1 MTAATGPRGD
11 AVSDRSAAE
20 RRAIETARAFVVE
33 HVLPHAAAWER
44 GTGDALEALAAAG
57 RLGLAGLQVPE
68 EHGGSG
74 LSFSCKLRVAEVLA
88 AADFGIA
95 MALVNTHNVADALAR
110 EAAPEVARLHVPGL
124 LAGQRIGC
132 TALTEPGAGSD
143 FAAIATLAR
152 QEEGHWRLDGRKAWI
167 TNANHADV
175 AIVYAQTQPGSGAA
189 GIAAFVVDANRP
201 GFHREPGLDVGAVR
215 SMGTGGFRLEG
226 FVCRAE
232 EMLAPPGQAFKPI
245 LNAINGARVYVAAMC
260 CAMVDEALRAA
271 AAFGAQRK
279 TFGRTLHEHQGWRW
293 LLAGA
298 AVDLAAARALVD
310 VAARSVETG
319 ADAQSEAA
327 AAKVF
332 ATRMAQ
338 THLAALLHALGA
350 EGLSERHPLLRHLA
364 AAQVA
369 GLVDGSTEMLLE
381 RVARKLG
388 AS

>member
-1 MTAATGPRGD
+1 MSEP
-11 AVSDRSAAE
+11 SPAE
-20 RRAIETARAFVVE
+20 RRAIETARAFVAE
-33 HVLPHAAAWER
+33 QVLPYAALWER
-44 GTGDALEALAAAG
+44 GTGDAREALAAAG
-57 RLGLAGLQVPE
+57 RLGLIGLQVPQA
-68 EHGGSG
+68 HGGWD
-74 LSFSCKLRVAEVLA
+74 LPFTCKLRVAKVLA

-110 EAAPEVARLHVPGL
+110 DAAPEVARRHLPAL

-132 TALTEPGAGSD
+132 TALTEPDAGSD

-152 QEEGHWRLDGRKAWI
+152 QEDGHWRLDGRKAWI

-189 GIAAFVVDANRP
+189 GIAAFVVDASRP
-201 GFHREPGLDVGAVR
+201 GFHREPGVDVGAVR

-232 EMLAPPGQAFKPI
+232 EMLAPPGKAFKPI
-245 LNAINGARVYVAAMC
+245 LQAINGARVYVAAMC
-260 CAMVDEALRAA
+260 CAMVDEGLRAV
-271 AAFGAQRK
+271 AAFGARRR
-279 TFGRTLHEHQGWRW
+279 TFGRPLQEHQGWRW
-293 LLAGA
+293 LLADA
-298 AVDLAAARALVD
+298 AVDLAAAQALVD
-310 VAARSVETG
+310 AAAQRIDTG
-319 ADAQSEAA
+319 ADAQGAA
-327 AAKVF
+327 ARAKIF

-338 THLAALLHALGA
+338 THLAALLHAMGA

-381 RVARKLG
+381 RVAKELQ
-388 AS
+388 AF